1 MSFIEWMVSNMEY
14 CDMGAMFGLGRTIL
28 WWLTN
33 ILVWAASIIES
44 LYNNIFKVFS
54 VIYSNGISSFI
65 GRWIGFLWIPIAI
78 AIIILGYNLI
88 MGEDSDGSL
97 RLKTFMRN
105 LCLLVI
111 VVASIPILFTGVSNN
126 SDSSFAV
133 KLFQGSGSNNSITK
147 GVKQMAGNLGNT
159 SNTSQTVVENIYDLQ
174 FIFNQARNKG
184 NFTKNWSSMI
194 DDGTIRKNS
203 FYDTSGNI
211 VNGDAVMNITPW
223 DTIVSD
229 DADDND
235 KYDKDL
241 KMEDCYV
248 DGYDYCVFSSD
259 TNNKTSFAAVAST
272 KRVPYWAPD
281 NIINII
287 NQRGNQ
293 PVTTAGLSNKMDL
306 EARIFFFQTIHNNVW
321 QIDSDDDGTTN
332 FIFVDNNGKTKTS
345 MWFVDVGSTYPFRYH
360 VEWGRMIISLL
371 MSIIVLYLTSYKI
384 VKLIYE
390 VTVNQLLVLFF
401 GAIDLSNGQRAK
413 EVMKSTC
420 SLLASMFFAVILV
433 QFYYL
438 MTSSVNGLTFVSNSS
453 TNGWIQTLINVFI
466 GMATIKGPSVLEKV
480 LGISGGLG
488 DEWRETGMLN
498 RAAVKPVARATRK
511 VVKGAA
517 MLAGA
522 GAVYGAT
529 KAMGKHDERKDRE
542 NERKNDRNR
551 GSSTGEVNSSGDSS
565 QFKMAQSKKSQN
577 STANVNNNKDASGNS
592 AANNDVARQ
601 GRDISEA
608 IQRDNIQ
615 QDKAEKFAT
624 DNGVVKKST
633 PEQRTTQQADKYR
646 GAIHNAALAEQ
657 VKGQAKGGMSD
668 KDALTKAYE
677 GSGFSQEDASRLANR
692 DLENNSFAE
701 KKESFANSISAAAK
715 EKIQDS
721 PLSYASSADAYADA
735 AEQHLQA
742 LGFSASEASKINE
755 STGLS
760 KNVMLEDNQEAIRNE
775 ANALYSSGAVAT
787 DEEAVKQAI
796 VHYSSDSSGNYDN
809 RYGSIDNA
817 VSTILAN
824 GSLEEGI
831 VRGRTAN
838 NIAREQAQINTRSDG
853 LRNGRDNFE
862 LSPGLKTATYV
873 GLGYM
878 KGRSVET
885 IAKAGYESGRK
896 KARKQEIK
904 RQKKSPDK
912 TKKIK

>member
-1 MSFIEWMVSNMEY
+1 
-14 CDMGAMFGLGRTIL
+14 
-28 WWLTN
+28 
-33 ILVWAASIIES
+33 
-44 LYNNIFKVFS
+44 
-54 VIYSNGISSFI
+54 
-65 GRWIGFLWIPIAI
+65 
-78 AIIILGYNLI
+78 
-88 MGEDSDGSL
+88 
-97 RLKTFMRN
+97 
-105 LCLLVI
+105 
-111 VVASIPILFTGVSNN
+111 
-126 SDSSFAV
+126 
-133 KLFQGSGSNNSITK
+133 
-147 GVKQMAGNLGNT
+147 
-159 SNTSQTVVENIYDLQ
+159 
-174 FIFNQARNKG
+174 
-184 NFTKNWSSMI
+184 
-194 DDGTIRKNS
+194 
-203 FYDTSGNI
+203 
-211 VNGDAVMNITPW
+211 
-223 DTIVSD
+223 
-229 DADDND
+229 
-235 KYDKDL
+235 
-241 KMEDCYV
+241 
-248 DGYDYCVFSSD
+248 
-259 TNNKTSFAAVAST
+259 
-272 KRVPYWAPD
+272 
-281 NIINII
+281 
-287 NQRGNQ
+287 
-293 PVTTAGLSNKMDL
+293 
-306 EARIFFFQTIHNNVW
+306 
-321 QIDSDDDGTTN
+321 
-332 FIFVDNNGKTKTS
+332 
-345 MWFVDVGSTYPFRYH
+345 
-360 VEWGRMIISLL
+360 
-371 MSIIVLYLTSYKI
+371 
-384 VKLIYE
+384 
-390 VTVNQLLVLFF
+390 
-401 GAIDLSNGQRAK
+401 
-413 EVMKSTC
+413 
-420 SLLASMFFAVILV
+420 
-433 QFYYL
+433 
-438 MTSSVNGLTFVSNSS
+438 
-453 TNGWIQTLINVFI
+453 
-466 GMATIKGPSVLEKV
+466 MATIKGPSVLEKV
-480 LGISGGLG
+480 LGINGGLG

-498 RAAVKPVARATRK
+498 RTAVKPVARATGK
-511 VVKGAA
+511 VVKGTA

-522 GAVYGAT
+522 GAVYGIT
-529 KAMGKHDERKDRE
+529 KAKGKHDERKDRE
-542 NERKNDRNR
+542 NERNNDRIH

-577 STANVNNNKDASGNS
+577 STANVNNDKDASGNS

-615 QDKAEKFAT
+615 QDKAEKFST
-624 DNGVVKKST
+624 DNGVIKKST

-677 GSGFSQEDASRLANR
+677 GSGFSKDDALRLANR

-760 KNVMLEDNQEAIRNE
+760 KNVMLEDNQELIRNE

-787 DEEAVKQAI
+787 DEEAVQQAI
-796 VHYSSDSSGNYDN
+796 VNYSSDSSGNYDN
-809 RYGSIDNA
+809 RYGSLDNA

-878 KGRSVET
+878 KGRSVEI

>member
-1 MSFIEWMVSNMEY
+1 
-14 CDMGAMFGLGRTIL
+14 
-28 WWLTN
+28 
-33 ILVWAASIIES
+33 
-44 LYNNIFKVFS
+44 
-54 VIYSNGISSFI
+54 
-65 GRWIGFLWIPIAI
+65 
-78 AIIILGYNLI
+78 
-88 MGEDSDGSL
+88 
-97 RLKTFMRN
+97 
-105 LCLLVI
+105 
-111 VVASIPILFTGVSNN
+111 
-126 SDSSFAV
+126 
-133 KLFQGSGSNNSITK
+133 
-147 GVKQMAGNLGNT
+147 
-159 SNTSQTVVENIYDLQ
+159 
-174 FIFNQARNKG
+174 
-184 NFTKNWSSMI
+184 
-194 DDGTIRKNS
+194 
-203 FYDTSGNI
+203 
-211 VNGDAVMNITPW
+211 
-223 DTIVSD
+223 
-229 DADDND
+229 
-235 KYDKDL
+235 
-241 KMEDCYV
+241 
-248 DGYDYCVFSSD
+248 
-259 TNNKTSFAAVAST
+259 
-272 KRVPYWAPD
+272 
-281 NIINII
+281 
-287 NQRGNQ
+287 
-293 PVTTAGLSNKMDL
+293 
-306 EARIFFFQTIHNNVW
+306 
-321 QIDSDDDGTTN
+321 
-332 FIFVDNNGKTKTS
+332 
-345 MWFVDVGSTYPFRYH
+345 
-360 VEWGRMIISLL
+360 

-438 MTSSVNGLTFVSNSS
+438 LTSAVNGLTFVSNSS

-498 RAAVKPVARATRK
+498 RTAVKPVARATGK
-511 VVKGAA
+511 VVKGTAI
-517 MLAGA
+517 LAGA
-522 GAVYGAT
+522 GAVYGTT
-529 KAMGKHDERKDRE
+529 KAMGKRDERKDRE

-615 QDKAEKFAT
+615 QDKAEKFST
-624 DNGVVKKST
+624 DNGVIKRST

-657 VKGQAKGGMSD
+657 VKGQVKGGMSD
-668 KDALTKAYE
+668 KDALIKAYE
-677 GSGFSQEDASRLANR
+677 GSGFSKDDASRLANR

-760 KNVMLEDNQEAIRNE
+760 KNVMLEDNQELIRNE

-787 DEEAVKQAI
+787 DEEAVQQAI
-796 VHYSSDSSGNYDN
+796 VNYSSDSSGNYDN
-809 RYGSIDNA
+809 RYGSLDNA

-885 IAKAGYESGRK
+885 IARAGYESGRK

>member
-248 DGYDYCVFSSD
+248 NGYDYCVFSSD
-259 TNNKTSFAAVAST
+259 TNNKTSFASVAST

-517 MLAGA
+517 ILAGA

>member
-33 ILVWAASIIES
+33 ILVWAASVIES

-54 VIYSNGISSFI
+54 VIYSSGVSSFI

-97 RLKTFMRN
+97 RMKTFMRN

-111 VVASIPILFTGVSNN
+111 VVASIPILFTGVSGN

-133 KLFQGSGSNNSITK
+133 KLFQGSGNNNSITN
-147 GVKQMAGNLGNT
+147 GVSQMAGNIGTT
-159 SNTSQTVVENIYDLQ
+159 SNTSRTVVENIYDLQ

-248 DGYDYCVFSSD
+248 NGYDYCVFSSD
-259 TNNKTSFAAVAST
+259 TNNKTSFASVAST
-272 KRVPYWAPD
+272 RRVPYWTPD

-287 NQRGNQ
+287 NQQGNQ
-293 PVTTAGLSNKMDL
+293 PVTTAGLSDKMDL

-332 FIFVDNNGKTKTS
+332 FVFIDNNGKTKTS

-438 MTSSVNGLTFVSNSS
+438 LTSAVNGLTFVSNSS

-498 RAAVKPVARATRK
+498 RTAVKPVARATGK
-511 VVKGAA
+511 VVKGTAI
-517 MLAGA
+517 LAGA
-522 GAVYGAT
+522 GAVYGTT
-529 KAMGKHDERKDRE
+529 KAMGKRDERKDRE

-615 QDKAEKFAT
+615 QDKAEKFST
-624 DNGVVKKST
+624 DNGVIKRST

-657 VKGQAKGGMSD
+657 VKGQVKGGMSD
-668 KDALTKAYE
+668 KDALIKAYE
-677 GSGFSQEDASRLANR
+677 GSGFSKDDASRLANR

-760 KNVMLEDNQEAIRNE
+760 KNVMLEDNQELIRNE

-787 DEEAVKQAI
+787 DEEAVQQAI
-796 VHYSSDSSGNYDN
+796 VNYSSDSSGNYDN
-809 RYGSIDNA
+809 RYGSLDNA

-885 IAKAGYESGRK
+885 IARAGYESGRK